1 MNRIKNKYNVK
12 NKFEF
17 DIYTYLN
24 IKQRTTKEHITL
36 LKNKFEFDIY
46 TYLNTK
52 KRMPHFTYNSAPS
65 KLNKKELYEEYINLV
80 EHSKKNDFLVSC
92 NSPPT
97 RAKKNQY
104 KAMKD
109 MIRAQKRMI
118 KLYED
123 KDEISASVIKD
134 YDDKIEYL
142 ENKIA
147 DMENKNV
154 EYDVEISNLNLELKE
169 YKEYE
174 ELFNKVRAER
184 DDIEHDLSEEIHTLR
199 KDNERLEIYKSDY
212 YTIKQDHESYQIEYE
227 KLKEDIKLKDEII
240 KLHECGSE
248 E

>member
-1 MNRIKNKYNVK
+1 
-12 NKFEF
+12 
-17 DIYTYLN
+17 
-24 IKQRTTKEHITL
+24 
-36 LKNKFEFDIY
+36 
-46 TYLNTK
+46 
-52 KRMPHFTYNSAPS
+52 MPHFIYNSAPS

-80 EHSKKNDFLVSC
+80 EHSKKNDFIESC

-118 KLYED
+118 KIYEER
-123 KDEISASVIKD
+123 KDVSDSLVKD

-174 ELFNKVRAER
+174 ELFNKVKEER
-184 DDIEHDLSEEIHTLR
+184 DDIEHDLSEEIDKLR
-199 KDNERLEIYKSDY
+199 KENKNFKECANKIRDELSD
-212 YTIKQDHESYQIEYE
+212 S
-227 KLKEDIKLKDEII
+227 
-240 KLHECGSE
+240 GSE
-248 E
+248 DNK